1 MKKKLLSLALVS
13 AVMVSALSGCGSPS
27 SEKKES
33 SSEGGSQGKV
43 LNIWCWNDEFQSR
56 FNDYYPEV
64 EKVANDKSTTT
75 LKDGTTVKWTIHP
88 NKDNVYQNKLDEALG
103 AQDSASEDDKIDMFL
118 IEADYALK
126 YVSKDADVAMPLSD
140 VGITEND
147 LADQYQYTK
156 DIAAD
161 EDGVQRA
168 TSWQAAPGLFVYRRS
183 IAKAV
188 LGTDDPEKVQQALS
202 SWDSFADVAKK
213 AKDKG
218 YKMLSGYDDS
228 FRVFSNNM
236 DKPWVEGKTVT
247 VDQNIMNWIEQ
258 TKTFTDNGYNN
269 KSSLWDETWTKDQ
282 GVDAKVF
289 GFFYSTWGINF
300 TLVGNAGE
308 EGKGD
313 WATCEGPQPYY
324 WGGTWLV
331 AANGTD
337 NKDTVKDIML
347 KLTCTKDIMK
357 EMTLNQ
363 EIQDYTNTVSGMKE
377 IAESS
382 SFKSEFLGGQNH
394 VALFSEV
401 APTIDMSNVSAYDQG
416 CNEKIQNAFHDYFN
430 GNVDFDAAKKNF
442 EAAIKEVYPEI
453 ENVVWPE

>member
-1 MKKKLLSLALVS
+1 MKKKLLSMLLVS
-13 AVMVSALSGCGSPS
+13 SMVAGILSGCGTSD
-27 SEKKES
+27 ES
-33 SSEGGSQGKV
+33 GKKV

-64 EKVANDKSTTT
+64 ETVAKDKSTTT

-88 NKDNVYQNKLDEALG
+88 NKDNVYQNKLDEALKVQ
-103 AQDSASEDDKIDMFL
+103 ADASADDKIDMFL

-126 YVSKDADVAMPLSD
+126 YVDEDADVAMPLSD
-140 VGITEND
+140 VGLSDQD

-156 DIAAD
+156 DIVT
-161 EDGVQRA
+161 DGKGQQRA
-168 TSWQAAPGLFVYRRS
+168 TSWQAAPGLFAYRRS

-188 LGTDDPEKVQQALS
+188 LGTDEPEKVQAALS
-202 SWDSFADVAKK
+202 DWQKFSDVAAK

-228 FRVFSNNM
+228 FRVFSNNVE
-236 DKPWVEGKTVT
+236 KPWADGTTVT
-247 VDQNIMNWIEQ
+247 VDKNIMNWIEQ
-258 TKTFTDNGYNN
+258 TKAFTDSGYNN
-269 KSSLWDETWTKDQ
+269 KTTLWDDAWVKDQ

-300 TLVGNAGE
+300 TLVENAGE

-313 WATCEGPQPYY
+313 WAVCNGPQPYY

-337 NKDTVKDIML
+337 NVDTVKDIMK

-377 IAESS
+377 IAESAG
-382 SFKSEFLGGQNH
+382 FKSEFLGGQNH
-394 VALFSEV
+394 VALFSDV
-401 APTIDMSNVSAYDQG
+401 APNIDMSNVSPYDQG
-416 CNEKIQNAFHDYFN
+416 CNEKIQNAFKDYFN
-430 GNVDFDAAKKNF
+430 GNVDFDTAKKNF
-442 EAAIKEVYPEI
+442 EASIKEVYPDIKE
-453 ENVVWPE
+453 VVWPE